1 MPLAQIVD
9 ISQVQGL
16 FDVSSVSPWDP
27 FLAFLAIVVGVIVG
41 RIVRS
46 AVRRYGTK
54 NNLAPNLIDLFG
66 TVGLWAIVSLSILI
80 ALSLIGFNPAPIWL
94 MVLFLGVLF
103 VVSGRGFLENFGAGV
118 LLQSRTPFLPG
129 DEINTNGII
138 GTVKEVNSRVV
149 VIDTID
155 GQQVSVPNAS
165 VLSSPIINLT
175 QHDHRMTTLDV
186 SVIYS
191 TDLEDATNHI
201 LSALERA
208 DGVLEQPPPV
218 AEVVSFDDSAIRF
231 AARFW
236 HAPEILAERAAT
248 HAAALSLASTLR
260 EAGIS
265 FAFPQLTLWQGQTD
279 QRTEDS
285 DPPAA

>member
-9 ISQVQGL
+9 ISQVEGL

-27 FLAFLAIVVGVIVG
+27 FFALGSLVAGVVIG
-41 RIVRS
+41 RIIRV
-46 AVRRYGTK
+46 AVRRYGK
-54 NNLAPNLIDLFG
+54 RNNLAPNLIDLFG
-66 TVGLWAIVSLSILI
+66 TVALWAIVSLSILI
-80 ALSLIGFNPAPIWL
+80 ALSLVGFDAAPIWL

-118 LLQSRTPFLPG
+118 LLQARTPFLPG
-129 DEINTNGII
+129 DEIDTDGII

-165 VLSSPIINLT
+165 VLKNPIINLT
-175 QHDHRMTTLDV
+175 QHEYRMATLYV

-191 TDLEDATNHI
+191 TDLEHATNEI
-201 LSALERA
+201 LSALREA
-208 DGVLEQPPPV
+208 EGILEYPTPM

-236 HAPEILAERAAT
+236 HGPGIAEQRAAT

-265 FAFPQLTLWQGQTD
+265 FAFPQLTLWQGLTD
-279 QRTEDS
+279 QPTEDS